1 MRRLTIFVLVLAAI
15 YSAYWYAGYRALTD
29 GTDAQVAQLQDA
41 GWTVAYE
48 EIAVQGY
55 PSRFDTSLTNLSV
68 ASPDGAIGFAAPFV
82 QALAL
87 AYQPNKVILAFPE
100 EQQVT
105 VAGQDITVQSSK
117 LRASAA
123 VAANAAL
130 ELDTITAE
138 APDLRLTLA
147 DGQSFAFTDVLAAVR
162 ASGPLPNSYDVYANA
177 QNIVLPARLA
187 AFLTAAGGLPEALEV
202 ATVDATVVLD
212 KRIDRY
218 TLPDWQADPGKLR
231 GLTLR
236 SLTVRWGELAI
247 SGDGEIAV
255 NTVGTPDGTLTLQ
268 VTDWQRML
276 DIALQTGLVPQN
288 ARFMA
293 LSMGQTLSGG
303 EADLDLPLRF
313 QNGNMSL
320 GPVPLGPAPKFH

>member
-1 MRRLTIFVLVLAAI
+1 MRRLTIFVLVLAAL
-15 YSAYWYAGYRALTD
+15 YSAYWYAGYQALTR
-29 GTDAQVAQLQDA
+29 GADAQVAQLQDA
-41 GWTVAYE
+41 GWTVTYDDM
-48 EIAVQGY
+48 AVQGY
-55 PSRFDTSLTNLSV
+55 PSRFDTSLTNLAV
-68 ASPDGAIGFAAPFV
+68 ASPDGAIGISAPFL

-87 AYQPNKVILAFPE
+87 SYQPNNVILAFPE

-105 VAGQDITVQSSK
+105 VSGQEVTLQSSR
-117 LRASAA
+117 LRASAS

-130 ELDTITAE
+130 ELDAITAE
-138 APDLRLTLA
+138 APDLSLTTA
-147 DGQSFAFTDVLAAVR
+147 DGQSLKMTDVLAAVR
-162 ASGPLPNSYDVYANA
+162 ASGPLPNSYDVYINA
-177 QNIVLPARLA
+177 QTITLPDRLA
-187 AFLTAAGGLPEALEV
+187 AFLTAAGGLPDALEV
-202 ATVDATVVLD
+202 ATADVTVVLD

-231 GLTLR
+231 GLTVR
-236 SLTVRWGELAI
+236 SLAVRWGELAI
-247 SGDGEIAV
+247 TGDGEITV
-255 NTVGTPDGTLTLQ
+255 NTVGTPNGTLTLQ
-268 VTDWQRML
+268 LTDWQRML